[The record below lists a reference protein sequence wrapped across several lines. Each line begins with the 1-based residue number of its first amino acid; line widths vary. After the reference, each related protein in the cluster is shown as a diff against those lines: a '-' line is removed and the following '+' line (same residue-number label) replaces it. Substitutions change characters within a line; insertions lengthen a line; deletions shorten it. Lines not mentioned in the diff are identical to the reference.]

1 MRHLTLSLRQAALS
15 LRHNPLISAT
25 TKLFPYVPIVAATI
39 ISELYLYAAYNKL
52 VIFQTFVSQLSNAP
66 IVKLL
71 PAAAHSGASY
81 TWAVLVPAVEILI
94 PVLFLFRRTRM
105 LAFYSAF
112 FLMLLFTIYV
122 FVVPAFF
129 HSLGTCNCGG
139 IINGFT
145 WEKHFYFN
153 LGFLAL
159 SAIGLIMYEHQR
171 KKGTAII

>member
-15 LRHNPLISAT
+15 IRQNPLISAT
-25 TKLFPYVPIVAATI
+25 TKLFPYVPIVTATI
-39 ISELYLYAAYNKL
+39 ISELYLYAAYYKL
-52 VIFQTFVSQLSNAP
+52 ATFKAFVSQLSNAP

-71 PAAAHSGASY
+71 PAAIHSGASY

-94 PVLFLFRRTRM
+94 PILFLIRRTRT
-105 LAFYSAF
+105 LAFYSSF

-129 HSLGTCNCGG
+129 HSMGTCNCGG
-139 IINGFT
+139 IISGFT
-145 WEKHFYFN
+145 WEKHLYFN
-153 LGFLAL
+153 GGFLAL
-159 SAIGLIMYEHQR
+159 SAIGLIIYDHQR